1 MVLPLIVGGV
11 ILIGGVWYAVD
22 KTDGRIE
29 EITDEAKDAF
39 VSTGIPILQ
48 SIGEGLGDGLEFLGE
63 GISEGLGILG
73 GELGDL
79 GSDIGDAA
87 LKVLRRSGI
96 AVIEGAEDIF
106 DYTYNKV
113 APYRVETVTAVTA
126 MLIYSITALTIFKK
140 IRAN

>member
-1 MVLPLIVGGV
+1 MVNLVLIYNGYKYLLQKGDV
-11 ILIGGVWYAVD
+11 
-22 KTDGRIE
+22 IE
-29 EITDEAKDAF
+29 EITTDAANVLIEAGTP
-39 VSTGIPILQ
+39 VVN
-48 SIGEGLGDGLEFLGE
+48 SIGEGFEAIGE
-63 GISEGLGILG
+63 GLSE
-73 GELGDL
+73 L

-106 DYTYNKV
+106 DYTYDKV

>member
-1 MVLPLIVGGV
+1 MVNLVLIYNGYKYLLQKGDVV
-11 ILIGGVWYAVD
+11 
-22 KTDGRIE
+22 E
-29 EITDEAKDAF
+29 EITTDAANVLIEAGTPVVNAIGQGF
-39 VSTGIPILQ
+39 EA
-48 SIGEGLGDGLEFLGE
+48 IGEGL
-63 GISEGLGILG
+63 SE
-73 GELGDL
+73 L

>member
-1 MVLPLIVGGV
+1 MGIFLIYNGV
-11 ILIGGVWYAVD
+11 NYLLQKA
-22 KTDGRIE
+22 DGEIE
-29 EITDEAKDAF
+29 SITDDAASALIDAGTPVVNAIGQGFEA
-39 VSTGIPILQ
+39 
-48 SIGEGLGDGLEFLGE
+48 IGEGL
-63 GISEGLGILG
+63 SE
-73 GELGDL
+73 L

>member
-1 MVLPLIVGGV
+1 MGIFLIYNGINYLLQKDDGV
-11 ILIGGVWYAVD
+11 I
-22 KTDGRIE
+22 E
-29 EITDEAKDAF
+29 SITDDAASALIDAGTPVVNAIGQGFEA
-39 VSTGIPILQ
+39 
-48 SIGEGLGDGLEFLGE
+48 IGEGL
-63 GISEGLGILG
+63 SE
-73 GELGDL
+73 L

>member
-1 MVLPLIVGGV
+1 MVNLVLIYNGV
-11 ILIGGVWYAVD
+11 NYLLQKGDVV
-22 KTDGRIE
+22 E
-29 EITDEAKDAF
+29 EITTDAANVLIEAGTPVVNAIGQGF
-39 VSTGIPILQ
+39 EA
-48 SIGEGLGDGLEFLGE
+48 IGEGL
-63 GISEGLGILG
+63 SE
-73 GELGDL
+73 L

-106 DYTYNKV
+106 DYTYSKV

>member
-1 MVLPLIVGGV
+1 MGIFLIYNGINYLLQNDNGALET
-11 ILIGGVWYAVD
+11 ITNEAATALIDAGTPVVSAIGQ
-22 KTDGRIE
+22 GF
-29 EITDEAKDAF
+29 EA
-39 VSTGIPILQ
+39 
-48 SIGEGLGDGLEFLGE
+48 IGEGL
-63 GISEGLGILG
+63 SEGLGILG
-73 GELGDL
+73 EELGDL

>member
-1 MVLPLIVGGV
+1 MGIFLIYNGINYLLQKDDGV
-11 ILIGGVWYAVD
+11 I
-22 KTDGRIE
+22 E
-29 EITDEAKDAF
+29 SITDDAATALIDAGTPVVNAIGQGFEA
-39 VSTGIPILQ
+39 
-48 SIGEGLGDGLEFLGE
+48 IGEGL
-63 GISEGLGILG
+63 SE
-73 GELGDL
+73 L